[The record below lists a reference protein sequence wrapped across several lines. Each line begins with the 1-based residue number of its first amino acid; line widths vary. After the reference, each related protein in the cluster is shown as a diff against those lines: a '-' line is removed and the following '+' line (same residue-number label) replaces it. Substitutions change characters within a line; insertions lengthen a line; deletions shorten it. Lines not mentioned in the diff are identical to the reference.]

1 MKNHNQG
8 FLGLV
13 QKALETIPEYDVHE
27 VKNKIEQSQDFI
39 LVDVREDREWVQG
52 NIPSSIHIGKGVI
65 ERDVANL
72 IPNQE
77 TEIVLYCQGGYRSA
91 LAGES
96 LKEMGYKNVLSMS
109 GGFSDWV
116 NNKFPVNQE
125 S

>member
-8 FLGLV
+8 FLGMV

-72 IPNQE
+72 IPDQE
-77 TEIVLYCQGGYRSA
+77 TEVVLYCQGGYRSA

-96 LKEMGYKNVLSMS
+96 LKEMGYENVLSMS

-116 NNKFPVNQE
+116 NNKFSVNQE